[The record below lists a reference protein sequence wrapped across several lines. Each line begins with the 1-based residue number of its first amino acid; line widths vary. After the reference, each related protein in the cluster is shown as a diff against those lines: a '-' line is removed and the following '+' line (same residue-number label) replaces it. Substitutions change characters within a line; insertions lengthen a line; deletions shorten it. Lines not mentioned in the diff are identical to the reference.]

1 MTIYFTTLFQTS
13 ESSKATLGA
22 TLSVSQDAKP
32 QRQVSP
38 VPTEPD
44 DPDPEFIS
52 NQLARLKIKVRDYG
66 SYPPYAMS
74 SPPPPLS
81 ATSVASGLVVSHH
94 NTNSSAFAP
103 LTPETFDP
111 YKGLGE
117 FEYRLRQH
125 PRTLA
130 IPGKTIRRLLEIG
143 WISEDEVSK
152 RCSEEDKK
160 SLCEFD
166 ERNRIRALKLSELR
180 KRREVEFGLS
190 ADSEETGSGFAW
202 GFDPKTGAYPYLVM
216 RYDAIPSYAE
226 RDRLVTG
233 VRPLFVTVDR
243 VMRMAMASE
252 RERERDRIEAEEALN
267 QRKKDEEE
275 KEREESHRIEVEML
289 EERAK
294 EEREE
299 AMGRAA
305 AIHEGI
311 KAPTTPSAGTI
322 KLPPTGNNVY
332 STPTARKRSPQQAW
346 ADDEPDSGDENEDLE
361 AKRLRLARSQSET
374 WYEKERR
381 EQLEKQQ
388 QQSSDDQE
396 IALSQPP
403 LNDTSRSQSQS
414 PRKPIVSPSHSRN
427 PSNSRSSPSNL
438 QSDSQSQFIP
448 PEKQYPAPL
457 SAYDPELYP
466 DAASVIESQSQ
477 SQQTH
482 YPHYYHHHHSQ
493 REDTP
498 PVSGEGEEEE
508 LEDTRP
514 NALKRSPKKG
524 LKRGLTRGRTLVQI
538 C

>member
-1 MTIYFTTLFQTS
+1 MAKPLGRTQTLSQLQSPSTPPPQETTDNNDYCDIQIDDWEDGTQPLDEDVTMDEPQ
-13 ESSKATLGA
+13 ATLGA
-22 TLSVSQDAKP
+22 SLSVSQDAKQ

-125 PRTLA
+125 PRTLP
-130 IPGKTIRRLLEIG
+130 IPGKTTRRLLDIG

-311 KAPTTPSAGTI
+311 KAPTTPNA
-322 KLPPTGNNVY
+322 
-332 STPTARKRSPQQAW
+332 ARKRSPQQAW

-374 WYEKERR
+374 WYEKER
-381 EQLEKQQ
+381 
-388 QQSSDDQE
+388 
-396 IALSQPP
+396 
-403 LNDTSRSQSQS
+403 
-414 PRKPIVSPSHSRN
+414 
-427 PSNSRSSPSNL
+427 
-438 QSDSQSQFIP
+438 
-448 PEKQYPAPL
+448 
-457 SAYDPELYP
+457 
-466 DAASVIESQSQ
+466 
-477 SQQTH
+477 
-482 YPHYYHHHHSQ
+482 
-493 REDTP
+493 
-498 PVSGEGEEEE
+498 
-508 LEDTRP
+508 
-514 NALKRSPKKG
+514 
-524 LKRGLTRGRTLVQI
+524 
-538 C
+538 